1 MLLIIISS
9 RSAQRRFKWLQ
20 SVIKSYLYRNY
31 IYLHGFICT
40 DVLYRLYK
48 GGIINFSVIVNQ
60 FFETNVWEIYRFTFR
75 ERRSSI
81 VHGPNSNSDASRWTR
96 WFLYRLIHVRFP
108 AKPDVSEP
116 TLKSILIHSL
126 RTNGGLRPQREN
138 RSRSLIFEGDN
149 FSPVAKAAAD

>member
-1 MLLIIISS
+1 
-9 RSAQRRFKWLQ
+9 
-20 SVIKSYLYRNY
+20 
-31 IYLHGFICT
+31 H
-40 DVLYRLYK
+40 
-48 GGIINFSVIVNQ
+48 
-60 FFETNVWEIYRFTFR
+60 EYRFLGT
-75 ERRSSI
+75 SI
-81 VHGPNSNSDASRWTR
+81 GDCTR
-96 WFLYRLIHVRFP
+96 AEFGRVAVDSMIPVYRLIHVRFP